1 MIEFE
6 PGSTNVYADLDIPDA
21 DEMLRKAQLATEINR
36 IIQARRWTRQ
46 QAAAAMGLPQ
56 PQLSDLLRGRF
67 RGISETQMLDGLA
80 RLGCDVE
87 IVVAPRRDATAGRIA
102 VSFPD
107 AR

>member
-1 MIEFE
+1 MVAHPVNCTEMTAAIVALKVELKHLAFIGI
-6 PGSTNVYADLDIPDA
+6 PLDVRQNF
-21 DEMLRKAQLATEINR
+21 LYFLQ
-36 IIQARRWTRQ
+36 Q

-67 RGISETQMLDGLA
+67 RGISETQLLDGLA

-107 AR
+107 TR